1 MYWNH
6 LLANQRFH
14 AADELHNFDMWQ
26 KSKWEINGNHTLVMW
41 KFGPNSSKLDTTKRL
56 GASSSH
62 PSFCPRP
69 QPNSSLATNDWPCK
83 SMVNLCIIVLKKPF
97 GTIRHSFSLKCHSSW
112 SPMKELRIVGTWF
125 FECKLTCKCKVTRAN
140 YHKTNTVQAKHQKA
154 RIAVHHLW
162 NGSASRPRRDMRHT
176 MIQCLISSCCGGEP
190 RRVKPSSG
198 EHRLGSGVQML
209 KLRTS
214 ESWIWT
220 LIHSVLN
227 QKLRDFVARPAPPA
241 QSMNATTNE
250 RKCQVSTARG
260 RHPTQHQH
268 LLQPSAIL
276 KESKDSKVHAAE
288 S

>member
-1 MYWNH
+1 
-6 LLANQRFH
+6 
-14 AADELHNFDMWQ
+14 
-26 KSKWEINGNHTLVMW
+26 
-41 KFGPNSSKLDTTKRL
+41 
-56 GASSSH
+56 
-62 PSFCPRP
+62 
-69 QPNSSLATNDWPCK
+69 
-83 SMVNLCIIVLKKPF
+83 
-97 GTIRHSFSLKCHSSW
+97 
-112 SPMKELRIVGTWF
+112 MKELRIVGTCF

-154 RIAVHHLW
+154 RITVHHLW

-190 RRVKPSSG
+190 RWVKPSSG
-198 EHRLGSGVQML
+198 EHRKANDWMLSVFSCRLRPLLQLQQPRTRLGSGVQML

-214 ESWIWT
+214 ESWIHLDSNPLCPEPKASWFCCP
-220 LIHSVLN
+220 SCPRPN
-227 QKLRDFVARPAPPA
+227 QWMLLPI
-241 QSMNATTNE
+241 

-276 KESKDSKVHAAE
+276 KESKVRAAE